1 MEQPFKNTE
10 KTHQLRILY
19 LAKIS
24 FKKMKAN
31 KDFFKHKNVNGFIP
45 SRPALQKML
54 KKSWQKENDIEW
66 KLYQKW

>member
-1 MEQPFKNTE
+1 
-10 KTHQLRILY
+10 
-19 LAKIS
+19 
-24 FKKMKAN
+24 MKAN